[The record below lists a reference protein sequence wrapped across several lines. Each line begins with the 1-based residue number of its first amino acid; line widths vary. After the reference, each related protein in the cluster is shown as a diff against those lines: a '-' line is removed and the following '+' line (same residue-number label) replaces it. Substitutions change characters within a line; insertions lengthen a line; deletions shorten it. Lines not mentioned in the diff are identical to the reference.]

1 MTEADQTKRARAA
14 SIVSSKTRI
23 AKRCGYRTHSVGR
36 AVGVLAITTALA
48 SFARAE
54 GTSDLQGLLEETV
67 VTTASKTKETS
78 TNAPATSTTLTADD
92 MRRYGI
98 RTIDEAINFLSLGA
112 VAYNPF
118 YTPDISVRG
127 VGLEGDQAN
136 HVLLLVDGHAMNDAL
151 FGSARIGRGI
161 GLPIELIDHIEVIL
175 GPGSVL
181 YGSNAMLGVV
191 NVVTKHAKEW
201 KGGHV
206 VVESELPISYRGSAS
221 AGVPF
226 EAFGAPGE
234 VVVGVDYYK
243 SEGPELKM
251 GPQQIGINNYTFQP
265 WRLNYGRPADGVWA
279 GFPTQNTPNA
289 EAPSAYLS
297 ARVGDFRLRVHGS
310 TFKFAAPF
318 RGRRVQ
324 DVALYDDPNTYQID
338 RSLRADLTWERA
350 ISELLTL
357 KARGYVDSFD
367 NRTFMTASDFLYCRR
382 TYVNECRWAQTAVA
396 RWGGVEFSGNFN
408 WTRDGRLVTLLGV
421 DARWRYV
428 QQRNEV
434 SDFATGE
441 PLFPLN
447 DPIKREIGALGPY
460 MQTTWQPAA
469 AFGLNAGARLDYDP
483 RFDPVISPRL
493 AATTKPWRDGTLKA
507 VYAEAFRAPSFIE
520 SDAHGPIILP
530 QRNLAPETVQSV
542 EASLEQRFGSQ
553 RVLFGVFRS
562 WWKNLIESHQLTS
575 QEKAEA
581 VMRGELDITVSNG
594 AVSQYRN
601 VSTIENYGFN
611 GTYEGTAAGG
621 KVRYGANVTGSVA
634 RRKSEDANERQ
645 MPLVPRMFGNLRA
658 SYDFQGDWPAFALAT
673 HFMGARIADRAWDG
687 GFTYFPVAPPQASLR
702 GTITGPVPGVKG
714 LSYRFTANYIFGEQ
728 APYVVGFSQG
738 SNVFSTET
746 PELLPVDKFRTS
758 VGLQYDFFN

>member
-36 AVGVLAITTALA
+36 AAGVLAITTALA

-54 GTSDLQGLLEETV
+54 GTADLQGLLEETV

-243 SEGPELKM
+243 SEGPELKL
-251 GPQQIGINNYTFQP
+251 GPQQIGINGYTFLP
-265 WRLNYGRPADGVWA
+265 WRLNYGRPADGTW
-279 GFPTQNTPNA
+279 GGTTQNTPNA
-289 EAPSAYLS
+289 EVPAAYLS
-297 ARVGDFRLRVHGS
+297 ARVGDFRMRVHAS
-310 TFKFAAPF
+310 TFRFAAPF
-318 RGRRVQ
+318 RGRRIQ
-324 DVALYDDPNTYQID
+324 DVALFDDPNSYQID
-338 RSLRADLTWERA
+338 RSLRGDLTWERA
-350 ISELLTL
+350 LSELFSM
-357 KARGYVDSFD
+357 KARAYADSFD

-382 TYVNECRWAQTAVA
+382 RNVSECQWAQTGVA
-396 RWGGVEFSGNFN
+396 RWGGLELTSTFN
-408 WTRDGRLVTLLGV
+408 WTRDGRLMTLLGI
-421 DARWRYV
+421 DGRWRYV

-434 SDFATGE
+434 SDFATGQ

-447 DPIKREIGALGPY
+447 EAFTKQNGTLGPY
-460 MQTTWQPAA
+460 LQTTWQPIG
-469 AFGLNAGARLDYDP
+469 AFALNAGARLDYDP

-493 AATTKPWRDGTLKA
+493 AAMTKPWRDGTLKA
-507 VYAEAFRAPSFIE
+507 VYASAFRAPSFIE
-520 SDAHGPIILP
+520 SESRGPIL
-530 QRNLAPETVQSV
+530 LAPRRLTPETVQSV
-542 EASLEQRFGSQ
+542 EGSLEQRFGSQ
-553 RVLFGVFRS
+553 RILFGVFRS
-562 WWKNLIESHQLTS
+562 WWTNLIEAHQLTA
-575 QEKAEA
+575 QEKADA
-581 VMRGELDITVSNG
+581 VARGELDISVSLG

-601 VSTIENYGFN
+601 VATIENYGFN
-611 GTYEGTAAGG
+611 STYEGTAAGG
-621 KVRYGANVTGSVA
+621 KLRYGANVTGALA

-658 SYDFQGDWPAFALAT
+658 SYDFQGSWPVFALAAQ
-673 HFMGARIADRAWDG
+673 FMGERIADRAWDG
-687 GFTYFPVAPPQASLR
+687 GFTHFPVAPPQVTLR
-702 GTITGPVPGVKG
+702 GTIAGPVPGLTG
-714 LSYRFTANYIFGEQ
+714 LSYRLMAHYILGDRG
-728 APYVVGFSQG
+728 PYVVGFSQG
-738 SNVFSTET
+738 GTAITVDR
-746 PELLPVDKFRTS
+746 PELVPVDTFRAA
-758 VGLQYDFFN
+758 VGLQYDFLQ